1 MQNNLTLFQ
10 FNQAKSVDPWFAVDD
25 RVMGGISNSELV
37 WTKTHARF
45 QGVVS
50 PENNGG
56 FCSVRSPL
64 PKAIPADHD
73 HLWIESIGDTKL
85 YSMSVRTSRTPRGIN
100 YMADFKPT
108 DSTTRIELPLT
119 EFAAQFRGRS
129 VVDAPELQAQDIIQ
143 LGIMISDAQY
153 GAFQLDLKA
162 IGAAN
167 MDAL

>member
-1 MQNNLTLFQ
+1 MQKNLTLFQ
-10 FNQAKSVDPWFAVDD
+10 FNQAESVDSWFAVDD
-25 RVMGGISNSELV
+25 RVMGGISNSELI
-37 WTKTHARF
+37 WATTHARF

-64 PKAIPADHD
+64 PIAIPEDHD
-73 HLWIESIGDTKL
+73 HLWIESNGDTKL
-85 YSMSVRTSRTPRGIN
+85 YAISLRTSKTPRGIN
-100 YMADFKPT
+100 YMADFKPANNF
-108 DSTTRIELPLT
+108 TRIELPLT

-129 VVDAPELQAQDIIQ
+129 VVDAPELHAQDIIQ

-153 GAFQLDLKA
+153 GAFELDLKA